1 MKQQN
6 QNEIQKL
13 FDDYAESL
21 SPQPQLASRAK
32 ERYLSM
38 QVAQKP
44 RRAVWAAAVCAV
56 IVFVIAA
63 AAVLPV
69 LTGGGEPQVYAAS
82 QTAGQRVDADF
93 AGEIVNLQAF
103 EGSAYSI
110 VSQKYYAFRLDG
122 NVVYMAAQLGFSTD
136 QGIVEVQFVAEK
148 DGFVR
153 LDWRTDYE
161 RYLKDNDGLRVVER
175 RPENMPGEYVTNAYF
190 KANGMRFYVYTQC
203 NPSAAQFVQ
212 PILQIMC

>member
-13 FDDYAESL
+13 FDDYADSL

-175 RPENMPGEYVTNAYF
+175 RPENMH
-190 KANGMRFYVYTQC
+190 FYVYTQC

>member
-93 AGEIVNLQAF
+93 ASEIVNLQAF

-122 NVVYMAAQLGFSTD
+122 NVVYVAAQLGFSTD

-153 LDWRTDYE
+153 LGDQRLLQGK
-161 RYLKDNDGLRVVER
+161 RHALLRLH
-175 RPENMPGEYVTNAYF
+175 A
-190 KANGMRFYVYTQC
+190 
-203 NPSAAQFVQ
+203 VQ
-212 PILQIMC
+212 PLCGAIRAADFANYVLKRGQNGISPCCMGKR

>member
-44 RRAVWAAAVCAV
+44 RRAVWAAALCAV

-63 AAVLPV
+63 VAVLPV

-93 AGEIVNLQAF
+93 AGEIVTCR
-103 EGSAYSI
+103 
-110 VSQKYYAFRLDG
+110 RLK
-122 NVVYMAAQLGFSTD
+122 AQPTLS
-136 QGIVEVQFVAEK
+136 
-148 DGFVR
+148 
-153 LDWRTDYE
+153 
-161 RYLKDNDGLRVVER
+161 
-175 RPENMPGEYVTNAYF
+175 
-190 KANGMRFYVYTQC
+190 
-203 NPSAAQFVQ
+203 
-212 PILQIMC
+212 